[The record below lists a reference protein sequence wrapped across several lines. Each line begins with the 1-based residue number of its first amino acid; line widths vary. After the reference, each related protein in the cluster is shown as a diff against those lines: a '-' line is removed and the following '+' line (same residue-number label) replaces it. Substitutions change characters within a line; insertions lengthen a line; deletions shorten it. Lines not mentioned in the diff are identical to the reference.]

1 MRYLFLYLSALLLFS
16 GCEIAFKSRTD
27 KLKEEKAYATAS
39 ACNENEKEAQRLSL
53 AALSKA
59 TNIDSVSVLKKSR
72 VQLVQQKQRYCYEAI
87 LTYEGWAQY
96 RQELQQE
103 RDAIF
108 DRMQKFNNTVLY
120 SDKAAAVAKL
130 LQDKKAFNRKIDR
143 ADKIAP
149 TMIGKI
155 DIEKSTIE
163 QSINALPSLNFEIND
178 CEKQGNHRC
187 QVGFISN
194 VRDESKKVTYYW
206 DFGDGESSGR
216 KNPLHTYHRFGD
228 YRVTLQV
235 TDEKGAKN
243 SVSKTIHPVPK
254 IKPTVLFRVKKKQY
268 TLGENIYF
276 DNSSYS
282 KGGKLKR
289 NRWEFGDGAESS
301 LRNPSHRY
309 KSTGVYTVKLK
320 VCDSDGVCDTAS
332 NSIKVTQMPVTNAVK
347 GEEIQTYIAK
357 NGRPAE
363 HLIKKN
369 ASIKAYR
376 YGDIWLLVK
385 WGRIECA
392 VLDGG
397 LGMTLM
403 GYPKQCHWHE
413 KHAADYMIDLK

>member
-16 GCEIAFKSRTD
+16 GCEITFKSRTD
-27 KLKEEKAYATAS
+27 KLKEERAYATAS
-39 ACNENEKEAQRLSL
+39 ACNENEKEAKRLSL
-53 AALSKA
+53 AALSKV
-59 TNIDSVSVLKKSR
+59 TSIDSASVLKKSR
-72 VQLVQQKQRYCYEAI
+72 VQLMQEKKGYCYEAI

-103 RDAIF
+103 RDAIL
-108 DRMQKFNNTVLY
+108 DRMQKFNNTIIY

-130 LQDKKAFNRKIDR
+130 LDEEKAFNTKIDR

-155 DIEKSTIE
+155 DIEKSKIA
-163 QSINALPSLNFEIND
+163 QSINAVPSLDFEING
-178 CEKQGNHRC
+178 CEKQNSRQC

-194 VRDESKKVTYYW
+194 VHDESKKVTYYW
-206 DFGDGESSGR
+206 DFGDGETSVR
-216 KNPLHTYHRFGD
+216 KNPLHTYHKFGD
-228 YRVTLQV
+228 FRVVLQV
-235 TDEKGAKN
+235 MDEKGATN
-243 SVSKTIHPVPK
+243 SVSKTINPVPK
-254 IKPTVLFRVKKKQY
+254 IKPTVLFQVKKKQY
-268 TLGENIYF
+268 LLGENIYF

-282 KGGKLKR
+282 KGGKLKS
-289 NRWEFGDGAESS
+289 NRWEFGDGVESS
-301 LRNPSHRY
+301 LRNPSHQY
-309 KSTGVYTVKLK
+309 KNTGAYTVKLK
-320 VCDSDGVCDTAS
+320 VCDSDGLCDTAS
-332 NSIKVTQMPVTNAVK
+332 NTIRVAQMPATNAVK

-413 KHAADYMIDLK
+413 KHAENYMIDLK